1 MALPSTAGGL
11 AAAIDHMPDRRHE
24 GGSECVLDH
33 GRGDEGIPTS
43 QAIEL
48 LDKDVS

>member
-1 MALPSTAGGL
+1 
-11 AAAIDHMPDRRHE
+11 MPDRRYKCRTD
-24 GGSECVLDH
+24 SVLDH
-33 GRGDEGIPTS
+33 RRGDEGIPTS